1 MYQLIATVLVILT
14 VLACVSKPQLH
25 KNVFIYDSN
34 YTVVETEESP
44 QELKNLP
51 TMVVAQDT
59 ETFKTPKT
67 EHKVTVQ
74 ETSSKV
80 KPQKTEKSVV
90 KNQPQTTKQE
100 TVAVQ
105 QQAVKTAE
113 TDNPLLSIL
122 SKKETTP
129 KTEVSE
135 VKTETKQEP
144 AKVVQTNTE
153 PKQTQTVSQTEK
165 ERQEL
170 ILWNVWRSNLQNRI
184 MQDTKL
190 PIIPEGVIFRFKFD
204 VDKYGKISNVQ
215 TWSMTPAYTPY
226 AIQYI
231 APVIRSYQGRE
242 ILNFPE
248 GSNRVSTTVEGG
260 WKISKTAKYST
271 PADYKDSEKV
281 ISK

>member
-1 MYQLIATVLVILT
+1 M
-14 VLACVSKPQLH
+14 ACVTKPQLH

-34 YTVVETEESP
+34 YTVVEQEMTPTET
-44 QELKNLP
+44 KNLP
-51 TMVVAQDT
+51 TMAVTQ
-59 ETFKTPKT
+59 ETTQKAVPKT
-67 EHKVTVQ
+67 EQQVTKQTTPAKTQPKTVKQDIVSPYVQ
-74 ETSSKV
+74 TV
-80 KPQKTEKSVV
+80 HKTEEK
-90 KNQPQTTKQE
+90 
-100 TVAVQ
+100 
-105 QQAVKTAE
+105 
-113 TDNPLLSIL
+113 NPLTDIL
-122 SKKETTP
+122 SKKEVAP
-129 KTEVSE
+129 QKEVT
-135 VKTETKQEP
+135 VAKNETKQEP
-144 AKVVQTNTE
+144 VTVVQAKSE
-153 PKQTQTVSQTEK
+153 PQKATVQTMSQAEK

-170 ILWNVWRSNLQNRI
+170 ILWNVWRSNLQNKI

-215 TWSMTPAYTPY
+215 TWSLTPAYTPY

-248 GSNRVSTTVEGG
+248 GSNRFSTTVEGG